1 MFNYPATHGSD
12 RYYGKGRRRPKLVA
26 NWVAGDRNWVAEW
39 VAGDPR
45 IVIWVT
51 DLEKR
56 FTSGKLL
63 EQNNFRYPSL
73 FL

>member
-1 MFNYPATHGSD
+1 MFNYPATQGFGRD
-12 RYYGKGRRRPKLVA
+12 YRTGRRRPKLVV

-63 EQNNFRYPSL
+63 KQNIFRYPSL